1 MKTRILTLA
10 ACALCVAANL
20 AFGED
25 AVSTNKPPKWDLSVA
40 AGVTYTSGNSST
52 LLATANALA
61 VRKWDEAKNE
71 IDLGA
76 DGAYGK
82 NDGVVNNNQA
92 HGFIQ
97 YNRLFTERFYAYLRV
112 DGLYDPIAGIDYR
125 VTVSPGAGYYFIK
138 GTNTMLRGEV
148 GPGYLWEKN
157 TNNTFDHYAT
167 LRFAERF
174 EQKISAVAKFY
185 EGVEFLPQVDDWSNY
200 IINSTVGIETQMT
213 KKTSLL
219 AYLQD
224 TYHSVPVGNL
234 LKNDAKI
241 VAAVKYTF

>member
-1 MKTRILTLA
+1 MKSRTLPIAICA
-10 ACALCVAANL
+10 ACLAANL
-20 AFGED
+20 ALGED
-25 AVSTNKPPKWDLSVA
+25 AAVTNKPPKWDVSVA
-40 AGVTYTSGNSST
+40 AGLTYTSGNSKT
-52 LLATANALA
+52 LLATANGLA
-61 VRKWDEAKNE
+61 VRKWDEGKNE

-82 NDGVVNNNQA
+82 NDEVVNANQA

-97 YNRLFTERFYAYLRV
+97 YNRLFTERFYGYLRV
-112 DGLYDPIAGIDYR
+112 DGLYNPISGIKYR
-125 VTVSPGAGYYFIK
+125 ITVSPGVGYYFIK
-138 GTNTMLRGEV
+138 GTNTMLRGEI
-148 GPGYLWEKN
+148 GPGYLWQDN
-157 TNNTFDHYAT
+157 TDNTWNHYAT

-200 IINSTVGIETQMT
+200 IINGTVGVETLMT

-224 TYHSVPVGNL
+224 TYHSQPVDGL
-234 LKNDAKI
+234 LKNDLKV

>member
-1 MKTRILTLA
+1 MKSRTLTIAVCA
-10 ACALCVAANL
+10 ACLAANL
-20 AFGED
+20 ALGED
-25 AVSTNKPPKWDLSVA
+25 AAVTNKPPKWDVSVA
-40 AGVTYTSGNSST
+40 AGLTYTSGNSKT

-97 YNRLFTERFYAYLRV
+97 YNRLFTERFYGYLRV

-125 VTVSPGAGYYFIK
+125 VTVSPGVGYYFIK

-148 GPGYLWEKN
+148 GPGYLWEHN
-157 TNNTFDHYAT
+157 TDGTDNRYAT

-185 EGVEFLPQVDDWSNY
+185 ESVEYLPQVDDFSNY
-200 IINSTVGIETQMT
+200 ILNSIVGVETQMT

-224 TYHSVPVGNL
+224 TYHSKPVDDL
-234 LKNDAKI
+234 LKNDLKV